1 MNQVKLPEIV
11 WASNGFAT
19 EIAKVDGI
27 AIGHVALRGRPDYD
41 DAYEVILYNSEGEKN
56 SWSGKPDPAATAHV
70 GPEQDK
76 ATFLKMV
83 EEALERGTP
92 SDVLTIMKRNGQR
105 NGSFPERVRFNWG
118 FHDGTAEAERAA
130 VRDMEGH
137 QDRAYAH
144 GYVRGVLAWKNLGY
158 RPETS
163 DEAWSAYQNHPVVGQ
178 ATGKLPEVSVAAP
191 ASSPKAYRVEVT
203 GGGDL
208 DKSPGVAIF
217 EVSEE
222 SARNIIKLSSVVRAN
237 DLYKVEKYDCR
248 AQYLQYDPE
257 TDPDDALDAG
267 EENAV
272 RSECDMLVV
281 TDDAFYFRAYVKHT
295 DVAVECASQPIAELA
310 AHFAI
315 PFEDPRHQGN
325 SSSPTM

>member
-1 MNQVKLPEIV
+1 MDQVKLPEIV

-178 ATGKLPEVSVAAP
+178 ATGKLPEVSVATP
-191 ASSPKAYRVEVT
+191 ASLPKAYRVEVT

-222 SARNIIKLSSVVRAN
+222 SARSIIKLS
-237 DLYKVEKYDCR
+237 
-248 AQYLQYDPE
+248 
-257 TDPDDALDAG
+257 
-267 EENAV
+267 
-272 RSECDMLVV
+272 
-281 TDDAFYFRAYVKHT
+281 
-295 DVAVECASQPIAELA
+295 
-310 AHFAI
+310 
-315 PFEDPRHQGN
+315 
-325 SSSPTM
+325 

>member
-1 MNQVKLPEIV
+1 MDQVKLPEIV
-11 WASNGFAT
+11 WASNSFAT

-163 DEAWSAYQNHPVVGQ
+163 DEAW
-178 ATGKLPEVSVAAP
+178 
-191 ASSPKAYRVEVT
+191 
-203 GGGDL
+203 
-208 DKSPGVAIF
+208 
-217 EVSEE
+217 
-222 SARNIIKLSSVVRAN
+222 
-237 DLYKVEKYDCR
+237 
-248 AQYLQYDPE
+248 
-257 TDPDDALDAG
+257 
-267 EENAV
+267 
-272 RSECDMLVV
+272 
-281 TDDAFYFRAYVKHT
+281 
-295 DVAVECASQPIAELA
+295 
-310 AHFAI
+310 
-315 PFEDPRHQGN
+315 
-325 SSSPTM
+325 